1 MEISGEWEAGM
12 IYFNVK
18 ELWKEQWAGANLQTK
33 ALHYLILLSCHFYSC
48 NLPPIPFKIDSNV
61 PPGLM

>member
-1 MEISGEWEAGM
+1 MEISGEWEANM

-33 ALHYLILLSCHFYSC
+33 ALRY
-48 NLPPIPFKIDSNV
+48 PFDKGRMGG
-61 PPGLM
+61 GL

>member
-33 ALHYLILLSCHFYSC
+33 ALRYLLSPSAVDIHAQQDFSTYQ
-48 NLPPIPFKIDSNV
+48 
-61 PPGLM
+61 

>member
-1 MEISGEWEAGM
+1 M

-18 ELWKEQWAGANLQTK
+18 ELWKEQLAGANLQTK